1 MPAVLARL
9 RSSPP
14 AHEANADSRNAGHED
29 HDAEEPVEA
38 GLATVPVLDSEPQDV
53 KGRISAVPSPPF
65 SSLIPSSAIRTRR
78 GGATP
83 RRAGNGS
90 ISTLH
95 ARGFELPDETRRSFT
110 DDFKAGAVRLV
121 LDEGKARMVVLNADS
136 RAPPHGRTNSAS
148 RKERVHQAHVV
159 RNALG
164 SEVARRDVAL
174 LP

>member
-95 ARGFELPDETRRSFT
+95 ARGFELPDETLEGVDELLRTRKITRSLEAPLVLHSHARRSAT
-110 DDFKAGAVRLV
+110 I
-121 LDEGKARMVVLNADS
+121 E
-136 RAPPHGRTNSAS
+136 
-148 RKERVHQAHVV
+148 
-159 RNALG
+159 
-164 SEVARRDVAL
+164 
-174 LP
+174 